1 MSAIS
6 SAQKPASHSVQ
17 RFAFKATSVALVA
30 AAFAIL
36 PVMGPALAAPSP
48 SCAAAL
54 EGIQA
59 SWPWQDRNIGTRDR
73 SMIEVQLGV
82 AKYLCRQGRDREAAG
97 YINFVQGMLLTRGLG
112 GR

>member
-1 MSAIS
+1 
-6 SAQKPASHSVQ
+6 
-17 RFAFKATSVALVA
+17 
-30 AAFAIL
+30 
-36 PVMGPALAAPSP
+36 

-59 SWPWQDRNIGTRDR
+59 TWPWQDLNIGVRER

-82 AKYLCRQGRDREAAG
+82 AKYLCRQGRDAEAAG

-112 GR
+112 SR